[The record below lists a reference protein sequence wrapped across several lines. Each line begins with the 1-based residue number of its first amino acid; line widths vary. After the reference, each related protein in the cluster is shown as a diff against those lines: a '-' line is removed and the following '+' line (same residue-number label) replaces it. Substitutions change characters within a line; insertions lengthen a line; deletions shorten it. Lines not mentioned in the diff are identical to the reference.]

1 MELNKLRMIGVGV
14 IAPLII
20 ALVGQLVVVFSLPTL
35 PDPIATHW
43 GPTGA
48 ADGFGSPALVL
59 VLLPVVVLGYS
70 SFAFF
75 VTRSPGQGFS
85 VNQRLMLAIAPYLAT
100 LMATLIAGSV
110 VMQRGLTDARDA
122 PSILPLVGLGFGLGL
137 IAGVAGWFVLPA
149 HSPLAE
155 LDSED
160 VPALELGATE
170 RATWTRTIEP
180 ARPLAILLAVLF
192 VVLIVGGGVALW
204 ALAPLG
210 TFVIYAVAMLVA
222 LALVASTLFWR
233 VTVDSR
239 GLRVRS
245 MLGVP
250 RVTIALDSVEK
261 AGVVQVDPPREFGG
275 WGVRWGGAGRLGII
289 TRRGE
294 ALEVRRSN
302 GKSLVVTV
310 GGARTAAALLNSLAQ
325 RVQ

>member
-70 SFAFF
+70 AFAFF

-110 VMQRGLTDARDA
+110 VMQRGLDGCSGCSVD
-122 PSILPLVGLGFGLGL
+122 PSPRRSRVRPRPASPGSP
-137 IAGVAGWFVLPA
+137 AWFVLPA

-180 ARPLAILLAVLF
+180 SRPLAILLAVLF

-233 VTVDSR
+233 VDSR
-239 GLRVRS
+239 FARAS
-245 MLGVP
+245 S
-250 RVTIALDSVEK
+250 ALNARRASGHDC
-261 AGVVQVDPPREFGG
+261 ARQRRRRRE
-275 WGVRWGGAGRLGII
+275 
-289 TRRGE
+289 
-294 ALEVRRSN
+294 
-302 GKSLVVTV
+302 
-310 GGARTAAALLNSLAQ
+310 
-325 RVQ
+325 